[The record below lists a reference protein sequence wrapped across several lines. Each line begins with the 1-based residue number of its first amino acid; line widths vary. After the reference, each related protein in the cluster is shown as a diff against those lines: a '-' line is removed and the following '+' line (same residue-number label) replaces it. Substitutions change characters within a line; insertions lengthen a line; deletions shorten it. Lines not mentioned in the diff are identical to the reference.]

1 VKTGVKARF
10 QPTPECRARSSGNGS
25 EGS

>member
-10 QPTPECRARSSGNGS
+10 QPTPKCRARSSGNGS